1 MQTVRQIERLWN
13 ARQYGRLFRELLANR
28 PECSF
33 RLGIDSPTSALAAA
47 IGIVRLDELNQS
59 HVPLYS
65 AFIRAI
71 IASQEK
77 DGGWGDAIAT
87 TLCLRALMLG
97 RQTGGEAIQRGLKY
111 LADLQKSDGTWP
123 RIPFRRMPGDAGV
136 SAFVLYELGDET
148 RFREAVRFEEAM
160 SWFQA
165 NQETLDAES
174 HRLWERAQLRCPV
187 RSRPIEAP
195 AEIWS

>member
-1 MQTVRQIERLWN
+1 MQTVRQIERLWS

-33 RLGIDSPTSALAAA
+33 RLGIDSPTSAVAAA

-65 AFIRAI
+65 TFIRAI
-71 IASQEK
+71 VASQER

-97 RQTGGEAIQRGLKY
+97 RNTGGEAIGRGLKY

-123 RIPFRRMPGDAGV
+123 RIPFRRMPADAGV
-136 SAFVLYELGDET
+136 SAFVLYELGDEI
-148 RFREAVRFEEAM
+148 RFREAVRFEGAVN
-160 SWFQA
+160 WF
-165 NQETLDAES
+165 ETNKDALDVES
-174 HRLWERAQLRCPV
+174 SRLWERAQLRCPA
-187 RSRPIEAP
+187 RSRPNLAH